1 MQTTQIVPRVAVVG
15 FGPWGRNHARAIH
28 RLGALAAICDSDE
41 ARLDEAR
48 KLYPGVETHTSFG
61 PVVADPRIK
70 AVVLAVPAELHA
82 TLASEAMRAKKD
94 CLVEKPLALSA
105 ADGERLLALS
115 RETGTILMVGHI
127 LHYHPAAKRLAEL
140 IAAGELGR
148 LHYIYSSRLNL
159 GRFRREENSLWS
171 FAPHDISLI
180 LSVFGEDPTEVTSV
194 GGNFLRPAL
203 ADVTMTNLAF
213 ASGVRAHIFV
223 SWLHPYKE
231 QRFVVIGD
239 RKMAVFDDIEPE
251 KKLVIYPHAID
262 WVGRQPV
269 PRRAEGEVVAI
280 ENDEPLLAEDRHF
293 LACVEARTPPLTGAE
308 CGVRV
313 LRVLDACQR
322 SLEKRGAPALLT
334 DVKAAGPGVYVHD
347 SAIVDKGAEIGVGT
361 KIWHFCHVSAG
372 ARIGKNVVLG
382 QNVFVSG
389 RSIIGDGVK
398 IQNNVSLYDG
408 VEVEADAFLGPS
420 VVLTNVRTPR
430 SHVNRK
436 SEFAITRIRR
446 GATVGANATIVCG
459 ATLGAY
465 SFVGA
470 GAVVTH
476 DVPAYG
482 LVFGNPATL
491 KGYVCACGERID
503 IAVSGLPSESTC
515 ARCGTHYERR
525 GAELVQS

>member
-1 MQTTQIVPRVAVVG
+1 MPTPEAAPRVAVVG
-15 FGPWGRNHARAIH
+15 FGPWGRNHARAMH

-61 PVVADPRIK
+61 PVAADPRLQ

-82 TLASEAMRAKKD
+82 TLAAEAMRAHKD

-105 ADGERLLALS
+105 ADGDRLLALS
-115 RETGTILMVGHI
+115 RETGTLLMVGHI
-127 LHYHPAAKRLAEL
+127 LHYHPAAARLAE
-140 IAAGELGR
+140 IVAAGELGR

-194 GGNFLRPAL
+194 GGNFLRPSL

-251 KKLVIYPHAID
+251 RKLVVYPHAID

-269 PRRAEGEVVAI
+269 PRRAEGEVVAVSG
-280 ENDEPLLAEDRHF
+280 DEPLLAEDRHF
-293 LACVEARTPPLTGAE
+293 LACITNRTPPLTGAE

-322 SLEKRGAPALLT
+322 SLEKHGAPVSLMHSPSA
-334 DVKAAGPGVYVHD
+334 PGVFVHD
-347 SAIVDKGAEIGVGT
+347 SAIVDSGAEIGDGT
-361 KIWHFCHVSAG
+361 RIWHFCHISNG
-372 ARIGKNVVLG
+372 AQIGKNVVLG
-382 QNVFVSG
+382 QNVFVAG
-389 RSIIGDGVK
+389 RVIIGDGVK
-398 IQNNVSLYDG
+398 VQNNVSLYDG
-408 VEVEADAFLGPS
+408 VEIEADAFLGPS

-430 SHVNRK
+430 SPINRK
-436 SEFAITRIRR
+436 SEFAATRIRR
-446 GATVGANATIVCG
+446 GATIGANATVVCG
-459 ATLGAY
+459 VTLGAY

-482 LVFGNPATL
+482 LVYGNPATL
-491 KGYVCACGERID
+491 MGFACACGERLD
-503 IAVSGLPSESTC
+503 LAVVGSPAEASCG
-515 ARCGTHYERR
+515 RCGACYVRR
-525 GAELVQS
+525 GAEVERQ